1 MHDLRYWL
9 LLQSIDGIG
18 PIFFKALV
26 NKFSDPK
33 LVFNAEPEEL
43 LAIPRVNR
51 KIVDQIINKKNT
63 LENIE
68 ILIEQLSEREIKT
81 ITYQNDDYPDALKDI
96 SNAPPII
103 YLWGDMPKGKSIGII
118 GTRDASE
125 QGIKKA
131 TEYAIALSKAG
142 YVIVSGYAKGIDT
155 AAHLGAIQAKAKTL
169 AILPTG
175 ILKFKLHQ
183 ELSDVSDEFT
193 NQATLLS
200 EFYPLSEWSVGNA
213 LLRNRITSAFSDKI
227 LVIESGD
234 SGGTLSTCEYAKA
247 QRKPIFLYDGIQSSM
262 DKKILELGAVPITSI
277 DKLLDL

>member
-1 MHDLRYWL
+1 MQDLRYWL

-18 PIFFKALV
+18 PVFFKALV
-26 NKFSDPK
+26 NKFSNPK
-33 LVFNAEPEEL
+33 SVFEANAKDL
-43 LAIPRVNR
+43 LTIPRINNN
-51 KIVDQIINKKNT
+51 IVDNIFTVKNNLKSIETLLEQFDEQAIKIIT
-63 LENIE
+63 F
-68 ILIEQLSEREIKT
+68 Q
-81 ITYQNDDYPDALKDI
+81 DPDYPEPLI
-96 SNAPPII
+96 NIQNAPPII
-103 YLWGDMPKGKSIGII
+103 YLYGNIPKAKTIGII

-131 TEYAIALSKAG
+131 TEYAIALTKAG
-142 YVIVSGYAKGIDT
+142 YVIISGYAKGIDT
-155 AAHLGAIQAKAKTL
+155 AAHLGALQAKAKTL

-183 ELSDVSDEFT
+183 ELSDVSDEFM
-193 NQATLLS
+193 NHATILS

-247 QRKPIFLYDGIQSSM
+247 QEKPIFLYDGIQSSM
-262 DKKILELGAVPITSI
+262 DRKILELGAVSI
-277 DKLLDL
+277 ASVDELLDL